1 VTSLPTLTNTFA
13 DVVRDFG
20 QIDGCITAAGIV
32 LSKPFIEHEWDE
44 TMKIKLV
51 NVRQWQ
57 NPKGMYA
64 DLETRI
70 WGLSSQH
77 SLQPSK

>member
-1 VTSLPTLTNTFA
+1 MLTNSFS
-13 DVVRDFG
+13 DVVKDFG

-44 TMKIKLV
+44 TMQIKLV

-57 NPKGMYA
+57 DPKRMYA
-64 DLETRI
+64 DHRTRI

-77 SLQPSK
+77 SSQPSK

>member
-1 VTSLPTLTNTFA
+1 
-13 DVVRDFG
+13 VRDFG

-32 LSKPFIEHEWDE
+32 LSKSFIEHEWDE